1 MKPENKNDGAV
12 GNAKRAMNSVGE
24 GALVALIKG
33 YRYGI
38 RPMLGQ
44 RCRFYPSCSEY
55 TLEAVQTHG
64 AAKGAFL
71 GAKRIIKCHPWHA
84 GGVDLVPERVTK
96 NS

>member
-1 MKPENKNDGAV
+1 MKTLSEQASTLAG
-12 GNAKRAMNSVGE
+12 AMNAAGE

-44 RCRFYPSCSEY
+44 RCRFFPSCSEY

-64 AAKGAFL
+64 AAKGAYL
-71 GAKRIIKCHPWHA
+71 GTKRILKCQPWHA
-84 GGVDLVPERVTK
+84 GGFDPVPEK
-96 NS
+96 KS

>member
-1 MKPENKNDGAV
+1 MKPVA
-12 GNAKRAMNSVGE
+12 NSTPSSATVLSAINTVGE
-24 GALVALIKG
+24 GALIALIKG

-64 AAKGAFL
+64 AAKGAYL
-71 GAKRIIKCHPWHA
+71 GAKRILKCQPWHP
-84 GGVDLVPERVTK
+84 GGVDPVPEKVAKT
-96 NS
+96 S

>member
-12 GNAKRAMNSVGE
+12 GNAKRAMNAVGD

-33 YRYGI
+33 Y
-38 RPMLGQ
+38 
-44 RCRFYPSCSEY
+44 RFYPSCSEY

-64 AAKGAFL
+64 AAKGAYL
-71 GAKRIIKCHPWHA
+71 GAKRILKCQPWHA
-84 GGVDLVPERVTK
+84 GGVDLVPEKVTK